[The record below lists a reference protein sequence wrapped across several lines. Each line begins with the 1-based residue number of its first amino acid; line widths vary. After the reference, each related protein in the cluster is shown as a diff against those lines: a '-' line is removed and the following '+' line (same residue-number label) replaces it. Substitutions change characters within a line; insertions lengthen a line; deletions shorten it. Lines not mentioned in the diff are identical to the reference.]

1 VKRKPRKPRSTLSP
15 LIVAITEAT
24 YAQKF
29 SELKLQA
36 QQHCLASDDTQMI
49 AGKCGFLLF
58 VTLRALEIDGY
69 VIEDDDVI
77 QALALMGSVL
87 GDLNELGTIKD
98 GQREELVLGMDY
110 LDALVQALSKKSV
123 AVAWYQ
129 IDTAA
134 MGGDIGTHELDRL
147 LQRLERKRD
156 GS

>member
-1 VKRKPRKPRSTLSP
+1 MKRKPRKPRSTLSP

-24 YAQKF
+24 YSQKF
-29 SELKLQA
+29 SDLKLQA

-69 VIEDDDVI
+69 TIENDDVV
-77 QALALMGSVL
+77 QTLALMGSVL
-87 GDLNELGTIKD
+87 GDLNELGTVTIE
-98 GQREELVLGMDY
+98 QRDELVLGMDY